1 MTEHTAR
8 AFDADLHSLALKIA
22 EMSRLDETQIRQSIE
37 ALVKRDMALAEAV
50 IAAKDRV
57 DALQR
62 EIEEK
67 AIVTIARRQPL
78 AVDLRE
84 IIGAL
89 RISNDLEKIGD
100 LAENVAKEVI
110 LLSDAFLIDEVV
122 LQLQRMGRLVLGQLM
137 RVLRSYERSDAAEA
151 LEVWREDL
159 EVDSLNNSL
168 FRETLTYTMENPR
181 NITFCTH
188 LLFCAKNIERI
199 GDHATNIAETVY
211 FIVEGRMPPDER
223 PKADLTGIGARPLSS

>member
-1 MTEHTAR
+1 MTEHTTR
-8 AFDADLHSLALKIA
+8 AFDADPHSLALKIA

-37 ALVKRDMALAEAV
+37 ALVKRDMALAEGV

-67 AIVTIARRQPL
+67 AIVTIARRQPM

-110 LLSDAFLIDEVV
+110 LLSDAFLIDEVI

-137 RVLRSYERSDAAEA
+137 RVLRSYERGDAAEA

-168 FRETLTYTMENPR
+168 FRETLTYMMENPR

-199 GDHATNIAETVY
+199 GDHATNIAENVY
-211 FIVEGRMPPDER
+211 YIVEGRSLPDER
-223 PKADLTGIGARPLSS
+223 PKADLTGIGARPLPS